1 MEWARI
7 EDLRRREFSFEIMGR
22 LRIALLGIGI
32 FVASGALSY
41 WLEGSYRVWVR
52 SLCTTNGIQ
61 FAGKYVQLFVSRWF
75 LFGSA
80 TWPLVTFLLIKKFTW
95 QQGLIRLLIAV
106 AVFFSV
112 VFVLVSGWAASRVM
126 QCTACDDGVR
136 IMRFEEVPKDGFFVT
151 ALVLSLLAFLVRRS
165 HG

>member
-1 MEWARI
+1 MGH
-7 EDLRRREFSFEIMGR
+7 LRT
-22 LRIALLGIGI
+22 ALLGIGL

-52 SLCTTNGIQ
+52 SLCSAQGIQ
-61 FAGKYVQLFVSRWF
+61 FVGKYFQLFGSPWF

-80 TWPLVTFLLIKKFTW
+80 TWSLAAFLLIKKFTW
-95 QQGLIRLLIAV
+95 QQALIRLLIAV

-136 IMRFEEVPKDGFFVT
+136 IMRFEEVPKDGLFVT
-151 ALVLSLLAFLVRRS
+151 TLVLSLLAFLVRRS
-165 HG
+165 RG